1 MLPPLVG
8 KVQQLLSSC
17 TRCDSSTSAS
27 LQISPP
33 LNTNEM
39 IGCWDP
45 NGYMLTQHKPRESF
59 VGTYLLHQA
68 SVAQQ
73 VKILA
78 ATAGDVGDSGDM
90 GLIPGLGR
98 SHRGGNGNSLQY
110 SCLENP
116 MDRGARLA
124 TVYRVTKSQ
133 THTPQLLTM
142 LFAPPSA
149 LPDYFVLPCFINIKV
164 VHPHLVISFYTLG
177 CGPGTADSEVNRW
190 SFLTLKIPHSSARDM
205 L

>member
-1 MLPPLVG
+1 
-8 KVQQLLSSC
+8 
-17 TRCDSSTSAS
+17 
-27 LQISPP
+27 
-33 LNTNEM
+33 
-39 IGCWDP
+39 
-45 NGYMLTQHKPRESF
+45 MLTQHKPRESY

-68 SVAQQ
+68 SVALQ

-133 THTPQLLTM
+133 THTHTHPPVTHNAVCSPVCPTRLLR
-142 LFAPPSA
+142 F
-149 LPDYFVLPCFINIKV
+149 
-164 VHPHLVISFYTLG
+164 TL
-177 CGPGTADSEVNRW
+177 
-190 SFLTLKIPHSSARDM
+190 LYKY
-205 L
+205 